1 MKTSQQLSNQID
13 EVELRHSHKVRV
25 SGENCPARRRIKQET
40 REELLERLVN
50 PQITLHE
57 TSVILRVCPAT
68 VRNYCKAGFLPCE
81 RTPGGQRR
89 FRLKAVLKLFNE
101 RECERNARRRR

>member
-1 MKTSQQLSNQID
+1 MKTSVQLSNP
-13 EVELRHSHKVRV
+13 LREIETYRSQDICLIGE
-25 SGENCPARRRIKQET
+25 SGPVRRRIRQET

-50 PQITLHE
+50 PQISLHE

-89 FRLKAVLKLFNE
+89 FRLKAVLKLFHE
-101 RECERNARRRR
+101 RESERHARRKR

>member
-1 MKTSQQLSNQID
+1 MKTPEQLSNSLH
-13 EVELRHSHKVRV
+13 ERETCAL
-25 SGENCPARRRIKQET
+25 GERGPVRRRIKTET
-40 REELLERLVN
+40 REELLERLIN

-57 TSVILRVCPAT
+57 TSVILCVCPAT

-81 RTPGGQRR
+81 RTAGGQRR

-101 RECERNARRRR
+101 REGERNARRKR